1 MISTYKNYL
10 NRDQN
15 KISIVEMIIPYMY
28 ISCSKEAKEKNCM
41 IPIQAADSIVVDSL
55 NDCLLYS
62 VRGFRTFLNS

>member
-1 MISTYKNYL
+1 MISIDKNYL

-15 KISIVEMIIPYMY
+15 KISIVEMMIPY